1 MNAITLGK
9 LRLDAQAA
17 WKTVR
22 EIEALNYEDDLY
34 SFVEAAW
41 PSIDS
46 ARFAQGGYAI
56 QAVCEHLQACCDGHI
71 RNLLINIPP
80 RFSKSTICG
89 TMFPAWVW
97 AQRIRTPLSGPG
109 AQFLH
114 ASYAMT
120 LSVQDSVKCRTLI
133 QSDWYQKRWGDRFNL
148 VGDMNTKTRFQND
161 QNGARI
167 AVSVGGTTT
176 GLGGNYLI
184 ADDLNNAAEANSE
197 AMIEAAI
204 NWWDT
209 AWYNRLNDP
218 VTGCRIVIA
227 QRLSERDISG
237 HVLERQVGAWTHL
250 CLPMRFEKDRSF
262 HTVLVPSHATEDGE
276 AITWEDPRTVEGELL
291 WPERFPEEEVSLL
304 EKTLGPYASAGQLQ
318 QRPAPKGGEILKR
331 EWWQLWPDAAYPP
344 MDFIVAS
351 LDTAYT
357 VKQENDFSAL
367 TVLGVFSSD
376 TVHQATRIVGADGI
390 AGQVER
396 VVAETAPKLMLM
408 DAWAERLQIHEL
420 VMKVASTCRKMKV
433 DRLLIEDKAA
443 GHSVAQEMRRLFA
456 HDDWAVQLVNPGSQ
470 DKVARVHSIVHLF
483 AEGMIYAPDR
493 AWADKVITQCEN
505 FPRGKNDDLV
515 DTVSQAIRHL
525 RDLGMLTRAPERRAE
540 IEDDMRLRGG
550 PPAPLYPI

>member
-1 MNAITLGK
+1 MTVPTVGS
-9 LRLDAQAA
+9 LRLDAATA
-17 WKTVR
+17 WKTIH
-22 EIEALNYEDDLY
+22 EIEKIDLEDDLY
-34 SFVEAAW
+34 AFVEAAW
-41 PSIDS
+41 PAIDS
-46 ARFAQGGYAI
+46 ANFAQGGYAI

-97 AQRIRTPLSGPG
+97 AQRQRTSLSGPG

-114 ASYAMT
+114 ASYAMS

-133 QSDWYQKRWGDRFNL
+133 QSEWYQKRWGDRFAL

-161 QNGARI
+161 KNGARI

-184 ADDLNNAAEANSE
+184 ADDLNNAAEANSD
-197 AMIEAAI
+197 AMIESAI

-227 QRLSERDISG
+227 QRLSDRDISG
-237 HVLERQVGAWTHL
+237 HVLEKQVGAWTHL
-250 CLPMRFEKDRSF
+250 CLPMRFEPERSF
-262 HTVLVPSHATEDGE
+262 HTVLVPAWATEDGE
-276 AITWEDPRTVEGELL
+276 EIIWEDPRTVEGELL
-291 WPERFPEEEVSLL
+291 WPERFPENEVSLL
-304 EKTLGPYASAGQLQ
+304 EKTLGPYAAAGQLQ

-331 EWWQLWPDAAYPP
+331 EWWQLWPDGAYPP
-344 MDFIVAS
+344 MDFVVAS

-357 VKQENDFSAL
+357 TKQENDFSAL
-367 TVLGVFSSD
+367 TVWGVFTGD
-376 TVHQATRIVGADGI
+376 TVHQATRVIGADGI

-396 VVAETAPKLMLM
+396 MVTETAPRLMLM
-408 DAWAERLQIHEL
+408 DAWAERLQLHDL
-420 VMKVASTCRKMKV
+420 VVRVANTCRKMRV

-443 GHSVAQEMRRLFA
+443 GHSVAQELRRLFG
-456 HDDWAVQLVNPGSQ
+456 HEDWAVQLVNPGAQ

-483 AEGMIYAPDR
+483 AEEMIYAPDR
-493 AWADKVITQCEN
+493 SWADKVITQCEN
-505 FPRGKNDDLV
+505 FPKGKNDDLV
-515 DTVSQAIRHL
+515 DTVAQAIRHV
-525 RDLGMLTRAPERRAE
+525 RDLGMLTRAPERQAE
-540 IEDDMRLRGG
+540 IEEGMRHTGQ
-550 PPAPLYPI
+550 PPTALYPI

>member
-1 MNAITLGK
+1 MNAVTIGK

>member
-237 HVLERQVGAWTHL
+237 HVLEKQVGAWTHL